1 MDMHVRACV
10 LLYVNIYIYIYIY
23 MGVGVYAQL
32 DAACVVRALIG
43 CLRVEASAL
52 LPTLHAVHAL
62 ESCCRTFVLVRPRV

>member
-1 MDMHVRACV
+1 
-10 LLYVNIYIYIYIY
+10 